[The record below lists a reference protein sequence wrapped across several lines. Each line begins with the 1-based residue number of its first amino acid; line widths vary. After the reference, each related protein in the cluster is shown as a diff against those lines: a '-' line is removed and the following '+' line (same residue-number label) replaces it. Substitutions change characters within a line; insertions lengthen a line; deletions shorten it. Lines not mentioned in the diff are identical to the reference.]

1 MSKFNYRNIIIISI
15 LILFVLSISAVN
27 AADIDVSNVADADS
41 SSKVTISHKISEV
54 SSSVNVSS
62 NDTNITKLSDEN
74 PNNSTNSTI
83 NGSSKEKQGG
93 NNPSRSPHPSNDIS
107 IEDNKEYKKT
117 LIFVSDESLLEGYDS
132 ELTAILTDVDATP
145 LVGKKVRI
153 VIKGVRTV
161 NGVTKEDGISTIPL
175 RSLKAG
181 TYSARAFFDG
191 DNKYYS
197 SYYDFTI
204 KVLPNYEKNSSGHSS
219 HHTTHY
225 SGYGSNYY
233 SYSICSIK

>member
-27 AADIDVSNVADADS
+27 AADIDVSNVADVDS
-41 SSKVTISHKISEV
+41 SSKVILSHKISEV

-62 NDTNITKLSDEN
+62 NDTNITKLSDEI
-74 PNNSTNSTI
+74 PGNSTNSTI
-83 NGSSKEKQGG
+83 NGSLKYKQG
-93 NNPSRSPHPSNDIS
+93 NNSSSRSPRHSNDIS

-132 ELTAILTDVDATP
+132 ELTAILTDVDAKP

-161 NGVTKEDGISTIPL
+161 KW
-175 RSLKAG
+175 
-181 TYSARAFFDG
+181 
-191 DNKYYS
+191 
-197 SYYDFTI
+197 SY
-204 KVLPNYEKNSSGHSS
+204 
-219 HHTTHY
+219 
-225 SGYGSNYY
+225 
-233 SYSICSIK
+233 